1 MLRGVAEL
9 PTKPHLGVVVDE
21 PFDSSRLRMARL
33 PDPVRE
39 VVAAFEEDVDQVKPT
54 VAAAGE
60 FQDRGNIVEPFIDAG
75 AEAFCF
81 TFG

>member
-1 MLRGVAEL
+1 
-9 PTKPHLGVVVDE
+9 
-21 PFDSSRLRMARL
+21 MARL